1 MNSSLKV
8 MHIIINMV
16 VSGEESPYKKMI
28 NKTKDID
35 IDYFEK
41 IDRGLNSI
49 SDELNPELKD
59 IIVEKFSQMADSYYA
74 EGDLESKIITVIQTG
89 ADVIKEEK
97 GVNECKDFLKYLAEY
112 LESYVKG
119 KNIHPGLPKYSNE
132 DVDIMY
138 QEAKHITLT
147 EFFMGNNSEDILG
160 FYRALIDNTW
170 WACREVVVNKTN
182 DFLLKI
188 AMKTRE
194 IETLR

>member
-1 MNSSLKV
+1 MAL
-8 MHIIINMV
+8 HIIDMV

-28 NKTKDID
+28 NKAKDID

-49 SDELNPELKD
+49 SDELSPELKD

-97 GVNECKDFLKYLAEY
+97 GVNECKDFLNYLAEC

-119 KNIHPGLPKYSNE
+119 KNIHPGIPKYTNA
-132 DVDIMY
+132 DVINMY

-147 EFFMGNNSEDILG
+147 EFLMGNNSEDILD
-160 FYRALIDNTW
+160 FYSALMDNTW

-182 DFLLKI
+182 DFLLRL
-188 AMKTRE
+188 ATKTRE
-194 IETLR
+194 IELLR

>member
-1 MNSSLKV
+1 MNHSLTAN
-8 MHIIINMV
+8 IIDMV
-16 VSGEESPYKKMI
+16 VTGEESPYKKMI

-49 SDELNPELKD
+49 SDELSLELKD

-119 KNIHPGLPKYSNE
+119 KNIHPVLPKYSNE

-147 EFFMGNNSEDILG
+147 EFFMGNNSEDILD
-160 FYRALIDNTW
+160 FYSALMDNTW

>member
-1 MNSSLKV
+1 MNHSLTAN
-8 MHIIINMV
+8 IIDMV
-16 VSGEESPYKKMI
+16 VTGEESPYKKMI
-28 NKTKDID
+28 SKTKDID

-41 IDRGLNSI
+41 IDRGFNSI
-49 SDELNPELKD
+49 SDELSPELKD
-59 IIVEKFSQMADSYYA
+59 VIVDKFIKMADCYYA
-74 EGDLESKIITVIQTG
+74 EGDLESKIIAMIQKE
-89 ADVIKEEK
+89 ADIIKEEK
-97 GVNECKDFLKYLAEY
+97 SVNECKNFLNNLAES

-119 KNIHPGLPKYSNE
+119 TFIHPGFPKYSNE
-132 DVDIMY
+132 DVAVMY

-147 EFFMGNNSEDILG
+147 EFFMGNNSEDILD
-160 FYRALIDNTW
+160 FYSALMDNTW